1 MYVDA
6 QDLNKEFEWN
16 LKEMEI
22 KAWLDGW
29 MQTFLDF
36 GQGIKQDFKEV
47 KTKGVYLWILN
58 FRQEIQRIW
67 I

>member
-29 MQTFLDF
+29 M
-36 GQGIKQDFKEV
+36 
-47 KTKGVYLWILN
+47 
-58 FRQEIQRIW
+58 
-67 I
+67 